1 MNDLLHMD
9 LQKMGAES
17 LEKVRPYTIEN
28 MVKAHVK
35 IFM

>member
-1 MNDLLHMD
+1 
-9 LQKMGAES
+9 MGAES